1 MPPNPRRHFFEGDHM
16 GNVFHIQDY
25 MKDPVS
31 FWSGIHAETL
41 VSKNIEI
48 GGNTFIYVSDPHII
62 AQILD
67 SKCEAFEKEFGYKRT
82 RKLVDS
88 LMFSGDISWPIS
100 SEYRAWGRN
109 TIENVQDNLH
119 TGLTTGDFYNH
130 IKKMVLSYYLSTI
143 SKVQLDT
150 DATNALRIIDRAV
163 DTIDEIIMEFPA
175 NKNFTSDLAAEQT
188 ADIDAFRH
196 LFKIEGDEN
205 YSARSMTTILA
216 GLEQLSTIVF
226 WLIYYVSNRPEY
238 VTSRRDKTSMRNFLN
253 EVIRLHPP
261 IWAIMRNAKYDIEI
275 EGIQFSPGTTIVT
288 SPYCMGRDDR
298 FFRNPEVFDPQRWE
312 NQIEKFAFFPFSHG
326 RRVCKGERYVREY
339 CYKVIEDLINGN
351 KEVAFEKTSFS
362 DITSVS
368 RKIKEKVAVSI
379 S

>member
-1 MPPNPRRHFFEGDHM
+1 MSNI
-16 GNVFHIQDY
+16 FHIQDY
-25 MKDPVS
+25 MTDPVN
-31 FWSGIHAETL
+31 FWAGVHAETQ
-41 VSKNIEI
+41 VSKSVEI
-48 GGNTFIYVSDPHII
+48 GGNKFIYVSDPHVI

-67 SKCEAFEKEFGYKRT
+67 SKCEAFEKEFGYKKT

-100 SEYRAWGRN
+100 SEYRAWGSN
-109 TIENVQDNLH
+109 TEDNVQTNLI
-119 TGLTTGDFYNH
+119 TGLTTDDFYTH
-130 IKKMVLSYYLSTI
+130 IKEMVLSYYLSTI
-143 SKVQLDT
+143 SKVQVDIDT
-150 DATNALRIIDRAV
+150 SSALRIIDRAV
-163 DTIDEIIMEFPA
+163 DTIDEVIMEFPA
-175 NKNFTSDLAAEQT
+175 NKSFTSDLAVEQI
-188 ADIDAFRH
+188 ADIDAFKH

-226 WLIYYVSNRPEY
+226 WLVYYISNKPEY
-238 VTSRRDKTSMRNFLN
+238 VISRRDKTGMRNFLN

-275 EGIQFSPGTTIVT
+275 NGIEFSPGTTIVT
-288 SPYCMGRDDR
+288 SPYCMGRDER
-298 FFRNPEVFDPQRWE
+298 FFKNPEVFDPQRWE

-339 CYKVIEDLINGN
+339 CYKVIEDLISSD
-351 KEVAFEKTSFS
+351 KSVAFEKASFS
-362 DITSVS
+362 DVTSVS